1 MTGQDWFDKDF
12 YAVLGVAKD
21 ASAEDIKKAYRKL
34 ARKLHPDANR
44 NDPTSEQKFKE
55 VGEAYAVLSDAE
67 KRQQYDAIRSMAGGA
82 RFTAG
87 PGGAGSFEDLLGGLF
102 GGGGRNV
109 RFSTGGSGGATPDL
123 EDLLGMFGQGGYGGG
138 GFNSGAARGGFTP
151 GFGSQGYGGQGYG
164 AAKGRDVEATTTL
177 DFADAARG
185 SMVSLQS
192 SDGSTVRTRIPA
204 GVKDGQKIRL
214 AGKGG
219 SAPGG
224 GQAGDLIITVTVR
237 PHPVFTRRGDNDL
250 AVTVPVTFDEAA
262 LGGQIEAP
270 TLDGGTVKLRLT
282 PGTPSGRTLRAK
294 GRGITTKKGTGDLL
308 VTVTIVVPQR
318 LDDAAKEAVEAYRAA
333 TAGADPRADLLAKAR
348 GAH

>member
-151 GFGSQGYGGQGYG
+151 GFGSQGYGGGV
-164 AAKGRDVEATTTL
+164 AATTT
-177 DFADAARG
+177 
-185 SMVSLQS
+185 
-192 SDGSTVRTRIPA
+192 
-204 GVKDGQKIRL
+204 K
-214 AGKGG
+214 
-219 SAPGG
+219 
-224 GQAGDLIITVTVR
+224 
-237 PHPVFTRRGDNDL
+237 RGDIQVVVDALKAGGNYD
-250 AVTVPVTFDEAA
+250 VPS
-262 LGGQIEAP
+262 Q
-270 TLDGGTVKLRLT
+270 K
-282 PGTPSGRTLRAK
+282 
-294 GRGITTKKGTGDLL
+294 
-308 VTVTIVVPQR
+308 
-318 LDDAAKEAVEAYRAA
+318 
-333 TAGADPRADLLAKAR
+333 
-348 GAH
+348 

>member
-12 YAVLGVAKD
+12 YAALGVAKD
-21 ASAEDIKKAYRKL
+21 ASADDIKKAYRKL

-44 NDPTSEQKFKE
+44 NDPTAEQKFKE
-55 VGEAYAVLSDAE
+55 VGEAYAVLSDPE

-109 RFSTGGSGGATPDL
+109 RFSTGGSGAGTPDL
-123 EDLLGMFGQGGYGGG
+123 EDLLGMFGQGGYGAG
-138 GFNSGAARGGFTP
+138 GFNPGGARGGFTP
-151 GFGSQGYGGQGYG
+151 GFGSSGYGP
-164 AAKGRDVEATTTL
+164 AKGRDVEATTTL

-192 SDGSTVRTRIPA
+192 ADGSTVRTRIPA

-219 SAPGG
+219 TGPAGG
-224 GQAGDLIITVTVR
+224 PAGDLIITVTVR

-270 TLDGGTVKLRLT
+270 TLDGATVKLRLA

-294 GRGITTKKGTGDLL
+294 GRGITTRQGTGDLL
-308 VTVTIVVPQR
+308 VTVNIIVPQR
-318 LDDAAKEAVEAYRAA
+318 LDDAAREAVEAYRMA
-333 TAGADPRADLLAKAR
+333 TAGSDPRGDLLARAR
-348 GAH
+348 EAH

>member
-1 MTGQDWFDKDF
+1 
-12 YAVLGVAKD
+12 
-21 ASAEDIKKAYRKL
+21 
-34 ARKLHPDANR
+34 
-44 NDPTSEQKFKE
+44 
-55 VGEAYAVLSDAE
+55 
-67 KRQQYDAIRSMAGGA
+67 
-82 RFTAG
+82 
-87 PGGAGSFEDLLGGLF
+87 
-102 GGGGRNV
+102 
-109 RFSTGGSGGATPDL
+109 
-123 EDLLGMFGQGGYGGG
+123 
-138 GFNSGAARGGFTP
+138 
-151 GFGSQGYGGQGYG
+151 
-164 AAKGRDVEATTTL
+164 VEATTTL
-177 DFADAARG
+177 DFTDAARG

-192 SDGSTVRTRIPA
+192 ADGSTVRTRIPA

-224 GQAGDLIITVTVR
+224 GPVGDLIITVTVR

-294 GRGITTKKGTGDLL
+294 GRGVTTKKGTGDLL

-318 LDDAAKEAVEAYRAA
+318 LDDAAKQAVEAYRAA

-348 GAH
+348 NAN